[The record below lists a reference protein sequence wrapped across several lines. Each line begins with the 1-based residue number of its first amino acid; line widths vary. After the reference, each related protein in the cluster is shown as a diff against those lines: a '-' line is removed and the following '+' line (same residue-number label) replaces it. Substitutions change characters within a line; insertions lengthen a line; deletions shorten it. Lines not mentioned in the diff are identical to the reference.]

1 MKLRLTNFNSN
12 TFEDTDGSCELC
24 MSTGMYDHPIYT
36 FTDSDGGEHVVDGW
50 WGEWGFLYSYDVNV
64 PLFTYWLHDAEFKD
78 IETIMDED
86 IEYKYLPVDEAWKKF
101 LKDILDSAQYCDNE
115 QELSKSLAW
124 ALKGTERN
132 KNAD

>member
-1 MKLRLTNFNSN
+1 MKLRLTDFDSN
-12 TFEDTDGSCELC
+12 TYEDTDGSCELC
-24 MSTGMYDHPIYT
+24 MSTGLYDHPVYT
-36 FTDSDGGEHVVDGW
+36 FLDSYGVTHTVEGW
-50 WGEWGFLYSYDVNV
+50 WSEWGFLYSYDINV

-115 QELSKSLAW
+115 QELSKNLMW
-124 ALKGTERN
+124 ALEDSRPETARL
-132 KNAD
+132 